1 MTIKVCLTGATGFV
15 GRNLLNFLSERE
27 DIEITAISRKITP
40 LLDGAKK
47 KNVTWRHCNGFSMIE
62 AEKAT
67 EGADVL
73 IYLIHS
79 MMPPVSLSQGGFSE
93 YDLYLADNFARAA
106 SKNGVKRIIYLSGL
120 IPDEPNLSS
129 HLKSRLE
136 VEGVLS
142 SYGNKVST
150 LRAGLIV
157 GKNGSSFRILE
168 RLVTRLPLF
177 ICPKWTNSK
186 SQPIDL
192 DDVLASLKYC
202 IDNYENLNQVYDIG
216 GPDAFSYK
224 EMLSLTA
231 KALGKHRPIINVP
244 YFSPGLS
251 KLWVSKITA
260 TPSHLVYPLV
270 ESLKHSMVVRESHQL
285 KLDGHKYKSF
295 DESLAQSLSKRGKGW
310 VWRIIEY
317 RVDLNISMLKNVSSI
332 QRMHS
337 GKRMTAYEVSEE
349 YFKWLPIFLNPF
361 IQVDR
366 LGEQVYFRLFKK
378 IELLILT
385 RSEERSDESREI
397 YYITGGI
404 LSRKKHFNERIEF
417 RWIES
422 SSCFLIALLNFNPSL
437 PWFIY
442 KFSQAIVHL
451 FIMNRFQ
458 SHLKRMSL

>member
-15 GRNLLNFLSERE
+15 GRNLLDFLADHP

-40 LLDGAKK
+40 QLEGAKK
-47 KNVTWRHCNGFSMIE
+47 KNVTWKHCNGFSMIE
-62 AEKAT
+62 AEKVT

-79 MMPPVSLSQGGFSE
+79 MLPPVSLSQGTFSE

-136 VEGVLS
+136 VEGVLA

-168 RLVTRLPLF
+168 RLVTRLPMF
-177 ICPKWTNSK
+177 ICPEWTNSK

-202 IDNYENLNQVYDIG
+202 IENYPDLNQVYDIG

-224 EMLSLTA
+224 EMLTRTA

-270 ESLKHSMVVRESHQL
+270 ESLKHSMVVRDDYKLEL
-285 KLDGHKYKSF
+285 KDHKYKTF
-295 DESLAQSLSKRGKGW
+295 DESLEQSLSKRGKGW
-310 VWRIIEY
+310 VWRIIDY
-317 RVDLNISMLKNVSSI
+317 QVDLNISILKNVSSI

-337 GKRMTAYEVSEE
+337 GKKMTAHEVSEE
-349 YFKWLPIFLNPF
+349 YFQWLPVFLNPF
-361 IQVDR
+361 IQVAR
-366 LGEQVYFRLFKK
+366 EGEHVYFRFFKK
-378 IELLILT
+378 ITLLILT

-397 YYITGGI
+397 YYITGGV

-442 KFSQAIVHL
+442 KFTQAIVHL
-451 FIMNRFQ
+451 LVMNRFE
-458 SHLKRMSL
+458 SHLKKLRA